1 MKKIQVCHVVSGLIS
16 GGVETMIYNYCSKM
30 NSEEFEF
37 HILYQHEASSKNYND
52 FSSLNFNLFQLP
64 EKRKYPIKNFL
75 KTYKYIKEKNID
87 VIHCHMNFMNCIPL
101 LAAKLAG
108 VKVRICHS
116 HTNNVTKKNF
126 FKRAFE
132 SFCKYLSVK
141 FATDYLACGTD
152 AGKYMYKDK
161 ISYQVITNALDL
173 SKYEYSQNERQ
184 KIRKKYRIKD
194 NEILIGHVG
203 RFVDVK
209 NHIFIINIFEKIVS
223 INSKY
228 KLMLIGDG
236 ELIDDIKKMV
246 LEKKLNNNIIFTG
259 IIQNTYDYYNAMD
272 LFILP
277 SKFEGMPMAAL
288 EAQANG
294 LICFFSNTID
304 KNTIVDKE
312 KSEFLEL
319 KEKKWIDKIINIKK
333 YKRIIKKEL
342 FIEKK
347 LEINSAIDNLKM
359 IYKK

>member
-1 MKKIQVCHVVSGLIS
+1 
-16 GGVETMIYNYCSKM
+16 
-30 NSEEFEF
+30 
-37 HILYQHEASSKNYND
+37 
-52 FSSLNFNLFQLP
+52 
-64 EKRKYPIKNFL
+64 
-75 KTYKYIKEKNID
+75 
-87 VIHCHMNFMNCIPL
+87 
-101 LAAKLAG
+101 
-108 VKVRICHS
+108 
-116 HTNNVTKKNF
+116 
-126 FKRAFE
+126 
-132 SFCKYLSVK
+132 
-141 FATDYLACGTD
+141 
-152 AGKYMYKDK
+152 
-161 ISYQVITNALDL
+161 
-173 SKYEYSQNERQ
+173 
-184 KIRKKYRIKD
+184 
-194 NEILIGHVG
+194 
-203 RFVDVK
+203 
-209 NHIFIINIFEKIVS
+209 
-223 INSKY
+223 
-228 KLMLIGDG
+228 MLIGDG
-236 ELIDDIKKMV
+236 ELIDDIKKIV